1 MKDILQQFPYKS
13 AIYLV
18 IAIGFLQTLPHGYGF
33 FSSSPEEPPARNGY
47 LAFQAPPKLRF
58 HEVEPQADRRKLLSL
73 VTKQNVS
80 PPVSLPPIASSD
92 DAFPLISYGEDSNQ
106 SSPAYEIPLV
116 DQGSDSFIE
125 PTLPPNDPFVSSD
138 LPEPNLDNTDE
149 LMDILES
156 DMSPSNRQLRTRV
169 DFVPP
174 YTMDGGNLIMQSKAK
189 YTRKVR

>member
-1 MKDILQQFPYKS
+1 
-13 AIYLV
+13 
-18 IAIGFLQTLPHGYGF
+18 
-33 FSSSPEEPPARNGY
+33 
-47 LAFQAPPKLRF
+47 
-58 HEVEPQADRRKLLSL
+58 
-73 VTKQNVS
+73 
-80 PPVSLPPIASSD
+80 
-92 DAFPLISYGEDSNQ
+92 
-106 SSPAYEIPLV
+106 V
-116 DQGSDSFIE
+116 DQGSDSSIE